1 MHIPKCNFDVEI
13 SVDSIRRM
21 DTYDTLVLFSGD
33 ADFVSLINYLK
44 KKAKKVVLFKGGYI
58 TSSLRNAADRVV
70 NAQSIKKYIVEM
82 VKSKNLA

>member
-1 MHIPKCNFDVEI
+1 
-13 SVDSIRRM
+13 
-21 DTYDTLVLFSGD
+21 LFSGD

-44 KKAKKVVLFKGGYI
+44 KKGKKVVLFKGGYI

-70 NAQSIKKYIVEM
+70 NAQSIKKYIAEM